1 MPRYDYLCGSC
12 QERFE
17 LKLSFSAEI
26 EQPCVK
32 CGSEAQRQFVA
43 VPVVFKGSGWYVN
56 DYGKK
61 GSAAG
66 VGPQNDNS
74 DDKTEDSSKSDS
86 KDNKV
91 KDKAQSDSSGNK
103 NQSDDK
109 KVASSK
115 SPSSD

>member
-32 CGSEAQRQFVA
+32 CGSDAQRQFVA

-66 VGPQNDNS
+66 ASPQNDSS
-74 DDKTEDSSKSDS
+74 DDKTGDSSKSDS
-86 KDNKV
+86 KDDNI
-91 KDKAQSDSSGNK
+91 KDKAKSDGSSNK
-103 NQSDDK
+103 TQGDGK
-109 KVASSK
+109 KVVSSK
-115 SPSSD
+115 SPTND

>member
-32 CGSEAQRQFVA
+32 CGSNAQRQFVA

-66 VGPQNDNS
+66 VPPQNDTS
-74 DDKTEDSSKSDS
+74 DDKTGDSSKSDS
-86 KDNKV
+86 KDDNV
-91 KDKAQSDSSGNK
+91 NDKAKSDGSSNK
-103 NQSDDK
+103 NQSDGK
-109 KVASSK
+109 TVASSK
-115 SPSSD
+115 SPTSD

>member
-12 QERFE
+12 HERFE
-17 LKLSFSAEI
+17 LKLSFSDSI

-32 CGSEAQRQFVA
+32 CGSDAQRQFVA

-61 GSAAG
+61 GGAAG
-66 VGPQNDNS
+66 SAPQNNTS
-74 DDKTEDSSKSDS
+74 DDKPEDSSKSDS
-86 KDNKV
+86 KENNV
-91 KDKAQSDSSGNK
+91 KDKVKSDGASKK
-103 NQSDDK
+103 NQNDGK

-115 SPSSD
+115 SSTSD